1 MSLFAVLVA
10 VNELSNENF
19 VIILEFL
26 KFKYILLTSPIQ
38 MENYKMKYISTGKYI
53 ECFIDR

>member
-19 VIILEFL
+19 VIIFVFL
-26 KFKYILLTSPIQ
+26 SLILITSPIQ